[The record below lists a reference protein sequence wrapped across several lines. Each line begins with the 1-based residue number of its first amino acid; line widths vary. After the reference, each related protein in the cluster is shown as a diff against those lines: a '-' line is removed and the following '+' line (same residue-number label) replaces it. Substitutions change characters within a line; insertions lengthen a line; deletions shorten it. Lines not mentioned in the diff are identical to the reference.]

1 MELDFIV
8 VGAGISGAAAAHALA
23 ALGRV
28 LLLEAEAQPA
38 YHSSGRSAALF
49 TPNYG
54 NATVRALI
62 AAARPFFL
70 APPPGFAEPL
80 LTRRGG
86 IAIAGPDGRAQFEA
100 WTASGA
106 ADGSIREIT
115 PEDAVAAVPILR
127 RGPIAFACR
136 EPDIFDIDVAGL
148 HQGFLRGLAAR
159 GGTLACGAPVS
170 GIERR
175 AGRWRVAT
183 PAGEHAAATIVNA
196 AGAWADQVAGLAGL
210 PGIGLV
216 PRRRSIIVVDTPT
229 ALQPQD
235 WPAVDQ
241 VETGAY
247 LKPDTGRILASPG
260 DETPAEPGD
269 AQPEEIDVALAADWL
284 ERATTLPIRHIRRR
298 WAGLRSFVADE
309 VPVVAPDPVAE
320 GFFWLAGQGGY
331 GVMLAPILAAGLAGL
346 IAHGRL
352 PETFAAAGV
361 DQAALGIE
369 RLRRPSPP

>member
-8 VGAGISGAAAAHALA
+8 IGAGISGAAAAHALA

-86 IAIAGPDGRAQFEA
+86 IAIAGQDGRPQFEA

-106 ADGSIREIT
+106 ADGWIREIT
-115 PEDAVAAVPILR
+115 PEEAVAAVPILR

-196 AGAWADQVAGLAGL
+196 AGAWADQVAGLAG
-210 PGIGLV
+210 
-216 PRRRSIIVVDTPT
+216 
-229 ALQPQD
+229 
-235 WPAVDQ
+235 
-241 VETGAY
+241 
-247 LKPDTGRILASPG
+247 
-260 DETPAEPGD
+260 
-269 AQPEEIDVALAADWL
+269 
-284 ERATTLPIRHIRRR
+284 
-298 WAGLRSFVADE
+298 
-309 VPVVAPDPVAE
+309 
-320 GFFWLAGQGGY
+320 QGGH

>member
-1 MELDFIV
+1 MDFDFIV
-8 VGAGISGAAAAHALA
+8 IGAGISGAAAAHALA
-23 ALGRV
+23 PLGRV
-28 LLLEAEAQPA
+28 LLIEAEAQPG

-70 APPPGFAEPL
+70 APPAGFAEPL
-80 LTRRGG
+80 LARRGG
-86 IAIAGPDGRAQFEA
+86 IAIAGPDGWAQFEA
-100 WTASGA
+100 HVAPGA

-115 PEDAVAAVPILR
+115 PDDAVAAVPILR
-127 RGPIAFACR
+127 REPIAFACR
-136 EPDIFDIDVAGL
+136 EPDIFDIDVARL
-148 HQGFLRGLAAR
+148 HQGFLSGLAAR
-159 GGTLACGAPVS
+159 GGTVTCSAPVS

-175 AGRWRVAT
+175 AGRWHVAT

-196 AGAWADQVAGLAGL
+196 AGAWADQVARLASL

-216 PRRRSIIVVDTPT
+216 PRRRSIIVVDAPAT
-229 ALQPQD
+229 LQPRD

-247 LKPDTGRILASPG
+247 LKPETGCILASPG
-260 DETPAEPGD
+260 DGTPAEPGD

-284 ERATTLPIRHIRRR
+284 ERATTLPIRQIARR
-298 WAGLRSFVADE
+298 WAGLRSFVADD
-309 VPVVAPDPVAE
+309 VPVVGPDPAAE

-331 GVMLAPILAAGLAGL
+331 GVMLAPILAAAVAGL
-346 IAHGRL
+346 IADGAL
-352 PETFAAAGV
+352 PETFAAAGI
-361 DQAALGIE
+361 DDAALGVE
-369 RLRRPSPP
+369 RLRRPAAL

>member
-1 MELDFIV
+1 MDFDFIV
-8 VGAGISGAAAAHALA
+8 IGAGISGAAAAHALA

-28 LLLEAEAQPA
+28 LLLEAEAQPG

-70 APPPGFAEPL
+70 APPAGFAEPL
-80 LTRRGG
+80 LARRG
-86 IAIAGPDGRAQFEA
+86 
-100 WTASGA
+100 
-106 ADGSIREIT
+106 
-115 PEDAVAAVPILR
+115 
-127 RGPIAFACR
+127 
-136 EPDIFDIDVAGL
+136 
-148 HQGFLRGLAAR
+148 
-159 GGTLACGAPVS
+159 
-170 GIERR
+170 
-175 AGRWRVAT
+175 
-183 PAGEHAAATIVNA
+183 EHRPSAIVNA
-196 AGAWADQVAGLAGL
+196 AGAWADQVAALAGL

-216 PRRRSIIVVDTPT
+216 PRRRTIIVVDTP
-229 ALQPQD
+229 AGLHPQD

-241 VETGAY
+241 IETGAY
-247 LKPDTGRILASPG
+247 LKPETGRLLASPG

-331 GVMLAPILAAGLAGL
+331 GVMLAPI
-346 IAHGRL
+346 
-352 PETFAAAGV
+352 
-361 DQAALGIE
+361 
-369 RLRRPSPP
+369 